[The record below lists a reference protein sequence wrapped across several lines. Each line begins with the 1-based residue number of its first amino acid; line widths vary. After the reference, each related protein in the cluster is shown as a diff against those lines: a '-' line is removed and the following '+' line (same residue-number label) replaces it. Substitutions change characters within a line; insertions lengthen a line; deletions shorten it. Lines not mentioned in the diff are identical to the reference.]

1 MYAVTGSP
9 QEYLDEQPDNG
20 TVVLFL
26 IEQCRANTNDRWGDY
41 AGWDMYWF
49 NDGSD
54 TGCILITDIDG
65 QVQPVYDFI
74 TRKDVFTDAQLR
86 TLEEDEH
93 EVVDAPF
100 GVRQRVLDTE
110 ADQPDYYFDLDQL
123 LSAGR
128 VDHWDKWEK
137 RLVA

>member
-1 MYAVTGSP
+1 MYAVTSSP

-26 IEQCRANTNDRWGDY
+26 IEECRANTNERWGDY

-65 QVQPVYDFI
+65 RVQPVYDFI
-74 TRKDVFTDAQLR
+74 TREDVFTNAQLR

-93 EVVDAPF
+93 VIVDAPF
-100 GVRQRVLDTE
+100 GVRQRVLNTE

-123 LSAGR
+123 LNAGQIDR
-128 VDHWDKWEK
+128 WAEWKR